1 MKDVLIGAAGA
12 MGVILAA
19 WFVLATAAP
28 LAWAWFNFLMRVL
41 S

>member
-12 MGVILAA
+12 LGVLVAT
-19 WFVLATAAP
+19 WFLLATVAP
-28 LAWAWFNFLMRVL
+28 LAWAWFSFLMRVL